1 VPWSRS
7 SIVEALPRNFGG
19 PSPSIMRDRRGAG
32 LVEYLIVVGLVAVFC
47 LAGWRAFGAEVD
59 AKASAQSACV
69 DTFSCG
75 PGGAEGAEGTAAAM
89 PIQGAA
95 ALPPPGAAPAP
106 APAPPPAPAPA
117 PESRGLGTRILDVG
131 KGVVVDGLWGTITGL
146 YQVVR
151 HPIQT
156 VEGLGN
162 AIAHPIAT
170 AEAIGGAISDAW
182 DENPERVAGAA
193 VFEIITAP
201 LAVAK
206 AGKVARGA
214 RIADAAD
221 DLTDATRVARVAD
234 RADDGADTARAAEQA
249 AAARRAEQLARLDDA
264 FGSPQPPVRIK
275 DFELGPDGAP
285 LLNPT
290 RQVIGPGTRPVLDP
304 SKDYIFLLD
313 REGRLIIG
321 EEVPVGRLPD
331 GRPARLGH
339 PTLSGGEPAR
349 IGGEIRFD
357 PQTGRPVINNLS
369 GRYSNHPDRGALQ
382 LEAAAQRFREA
393 GIDVDTRFIQMTP
406 Q

>member
-1 VPWSRS
+1 VPWSSS
-7 SIVEALPRNFGG
+7 SIY
-19 PSPSIMRDRRGAG
+19 RDRRGAG
-32 LVEYLIVVGLVAVFC
+32 LVEYLIVVGLIAVVC
-47 LAGWRAFGAEVD
+47 LAGWRAFGAQVD

-69 DTFSCG
+69 ESFSCG
-75 PGGAEGAEGTAAAM
+75 PGSAEGAEVTAAAAT

-95 ALPPPGAAPAP
+95 ALAVGGAATATGTAPAP
-106 APAPPPAPAPA
+106 
-117 PESRGLGTRILDVG
+117 SRGLGTRILDFG

-151 HPIQT
+151 HPIRT
-156 VEGLGN
+156 VQGLGH

-170 AEAIGGAISDAW
+170 VQAIGTAIGDAW
-182 DENPERVAGAA
+182 EENPERVVGAA
-193 VFEIITAP
+193 IFEIITAP
-201 LAVAK
+201 VAVAK
-206 AGKVARGA
+206 AGKVARA
-214 RIADAAD
+214 
-221 DLTDATRVARVAD
+221 ARV
-234 RADDGADTARAAEQA
+234 ARAAERVDDAADAARAAERA
-249 AAARRAEQLARLDDA
+249 AAARRTEQLAHLDDA
-264 FGSPQPPVRIK
+264 FGRPQPPVRIK
-275 DFELGPDGAP
+275 DFELGPDGRT

-290 RQVIGPGTRPVLDP
+290 RQVIGPGARPVLDP

-339 PTLSGGEPAR
+339 PTLSGGDPAR

-357 PQTGRPVINNLS
+357 PQTNRPVINNLS
-369 GRYSNHPDRGALQ
+369 GRYSNHPDRGAAQ

-393 GIDVDTRFIQMTP
+393 GVDVDTRFIQMTP